1 MLDWK
6 SNHLGES
13 PSAYGRDRLAAV
25 MAREG
30 YHLQALLYLV
40 ALHRHLALRLPGYD
54 AQQHLGGAVY
64 LFVRGVRPDWRDAE
78 GRPAGVY

>member
-1 MLDWK
+1 SAHALQGYLRGFIDMVFEHEGRYYVLDWK

-54 AQQHLGGAVY
+54 AQQ
-64 LFVRGVRPDWRDAE
+64 
-78 GRPAGVY
+78 